1 MLLLSCGRII
11 IAFVAVFGTH
21 PLHIYASLAAH
32 GVFGALVCA
41 SLAPR
46 TNPDSHDFSGSS
58 LCPILAPFSLLPVG
72 WPVGQQRFVHRYLST
87 CKPPRGRLF
96 AIAVHRLSIRCKP
109 NSSYFGCPCAKP
121 LVFAVR
127 RLSTWCKTQLILPW
141 VPLCERAVVVNA
153 RHLWH
158 D

>member
-1 MLLLSCGRII
+1 MLCHSLCCCCPVGALLLHLLLFLAHTPYIC
-11 IAFVAVFGTH
+11 
-21 PLHIYASLAAH
+21 ASLAAH

-46 TNPDSHDFSGSS
+46 TNPDSHDFSGLS
-58 LCPILAPFSLLPVG
+58 LCPILATFSLSPVG

-96 AIAVHRLSIRCKP
+96 AIAVQ
-109 NSSYFGCPCAKP
+109 
-121 LVFAVR
+121 
-127 RLSTWCKTQLILPW
+127 RLSTWCKIQLILPW
-141 VPLCERAVVVNA
+141 VPLCERAVVANA